1 MNWRNTLIL
10 AIIALAGVAY
20 FRFFE
25 MKRPGTEEARRQSQN
40 MVNFDRT
47 KIDGIVIQNGD
58 QKIEIRRSDNKW
70 RLETP
75 IKDQADS
82 ALVETLLS
90 DLENWPKEGT
100 IPAKEIDADKSKLA
114 EYGLH
119 NPKLKLKLLGQD
131 RPPEILFGKD
141 AAMEGRMYVR
151 FQNSKETFLAGQSVK
166 KDIDKKPEEFRDRKL
181 TDLSNAQV
189 RRVVLKTPAGEIEL
203 EKKDTNWEILKPLRA
218 RADDQ
223 KVNDL
228 ISQVTSARIGQFVAD
243 DRGDLRPYGLAEP
256 RGSITL
262 FDQEQK
268 KDQKVEIGESIKVA
282 GREDK
287 GQTLQIGAIPEKE
300 KEQVYVRFAPRGSV
314 YTLPKKIEE
323 ILNTKP
329 ADLRDNHL
337 VRIDTNILDRI
348 TIDAPGK
355 TKTVLARK
363 DGNWTIANRNNAPA
377 DAGAVRRMIDALQ
390 NERVTKFVED
400 VASNLPKY
408 GLDKPQLQLTFSSF
422 ASENT
427 AETKAG
433 EEPFATI
440 AFGKDE
446 GDNVYARLTDEPFV
460 VAVRRGLLDQISP
473 DPLRWQDLSI
483 FKFKPEQ
490 IHRISVTTDKEL
502 SLERDQNNQWHWL
515 KGNGAINQ
523 ANLQSLLTTLSNL
536 YAVRWLGTTTPQQGF
551 DKPQLVVS
559 FTTSPDNKTSQKL
572 TVGAQNND
580 GTFCARVDGRDGT
593 FTIRGSDFN
602 NLKLPLETQ
611 GTRVPFANDGPESER
626 NALTS
631 HRFVF
636 SRDFGD
642 GDGRAAEPPVRL
654 TNLPEA
660 SKTE

>member
-1 MNWRNTLIL
+1 MLN
-10 AIIALAGVAY
+10 V
-20 FRFFE
+20 
-25 MKRPGTEEARRQSQN
+25 
-40 MVNFDRT
+40 DRT

-58 QKIEIRRSDNKW
+58 QKIEIRRRDDKW

-75 IKDQADS
+75 IKDQADG

-90 DLENWPKEGT
+90 DLENWQKDGT
-100 IPAKEIDADKSKLA
+100 IPAKEIDRDKSKLA
-114 EYGLH
+114 EYGLN
-119 NPKLKLKLLGQD
+119 NPKLKLKLIGHD

-141 AAMEGRMYVR
+141 AAIEGRMYVR
-151 FQNSKETFLAGQSVK
+151 FQNSRETYLASQSVR
-166 KDIDKKPEEFRDRKL
+166 KDIDKKPEEFRDKKL

-203 EKKDTNWEILKPLRA
+203 EKRDTQWEILKPLRA

-228 ISQVTSARIGQFVAD
+228 ISQVTSARIGQFVAE

-256 RGSITL
+256 RGSVTL

-268 KDQKVEIGESIKVA
+268 RDQKVEIGESIKVA

-300 KEQVYVRFAPRGSV
+300 KEEVYVRFAPRGSV

-323 ILNTKP
+323 ILDTKP

-363 DGNWTIANRNNAPA
+363 DGNWTIANRNNALA
-377 DAGAVRRMIDALQ
+377 DSGAVKRMIDALQ

-433 EEPFATI
+433 EQPFATI

-446 GDNVYARLTDEPFV
+446 GDQVFARLTDEPFV
-460 VAVRRGLLDQISP
+460 VAVRRGLLDQISA
-473 DPLRWQDLSI
+473 DPLRWQDLSV

-490 IHRISVTTDKEL
+490 IHMINVTTEKEL
-502 SLERDQNNQWHWL
+502 SLERDQKNQWHWL
-515 KGNGAINQ
+515 NGSGAINQ
-523 ANLQSLLTTLSNL
+523 PNLELILKTLSNL
-536 YAVRWLGTTTPQQGF
+536 YAVRWLGPTTAQQGF
-551 DKPQLVVS
+551 DKPQVVLS

-572 TVGAQNND
+572 TVGAQNSD
-580 GTFCARVDGRDGT
+580 GTFCARVDGRDST
-593 FTIRGSDFN
+593 FAISGSDLSK
-602 NLKLPLETQ
+602 LKLPLNTQ
-611 GTRVPFANDGPESER
+611 GT
-626 NALTS
+626 T
-631 HRFVF
+631 
-636 SRDFGD
+636 
-642 GDGRAAEPPVRL
+642 
-654 TNLPEA
+654 A
-660 SKTE
+660 SPSPTTGSSATATP